1 MDYGGYFSTPTADI
15 SNPFVQFAANP
26 PAATS
31 TNGGAAGAIGPN
43 ATNIYGHYANSY
55 CQLNGAAS
63 LHSSLCETPLSTF
76 TFFRS
81 LAASSTANEANGGQ
95 AGAQPAIS
103 AGYKPSTDP
112 LQAFFN
118 TSLQYKFY
126 PTPSSL
132 SLTAAAASQPAN
144 PTVSIGGGDGPKA
157 SAFMAA
163 LPGGSSLVD
172 ALCAGGS
179 LGFAGNP
186 TERRK
191 QRRIRT
197 TFSPSQ
203 LRELEHSF
211 AISQYPD
218 IYCRED
224 LAMRIDLTEAR
235 VQVWFQNRRAK
246 YRKQEK
252 LRKMKLNPTVPP
264 AASKPTNNGE
274 QTAS

>member
-1 MDYGGYFSTPTADI
+1 MDYGGYFSTPTADMP
-15 SNPFVQFAANP
+15 NPFVQFAANP
-26 PAATS
+26 PAANS
-31 TNGGAAGAIGPN
+31 TGGGATGAIGPN
-43 ATNIYGHYANSY
+43 AANIYGHYANSY
-55 CQLNGAAS
+55 CQLNGGAS
-63 LHSSLCETPLSTF
+63 LQ
-76 TFFRS
+76 S
-81 LAASSTANEANGGQ
+81 LAANPTANEANGGQ
-95 AGAQPAIS
+95 AGAPPAIS

-144 PTVSIGGGDGPKA
+144 PTVSIGGGANRGNGPNA

-172 ALCAGGS
+172 ALCGGGS

-252 LRKMKLNPTVPP
+252 LRKMKQNSTVPP
-264 AASKPTNNGE
+264 ADSKLANNGE
-274 QTAS
+274 QPAS

>member
-1 MDYGGYFSTPTADI
+1 MDYGGYFSTPTAEL
-15 SNPFVQFAANP
+15 SNPFIQFAVNP
-26 PAATS
+26 PVANS
-31 TNGGAAGAIGPN
+31 TNGSEAGAIGPN

-55 CQLNGAAS
+55 CQLNGGAS
-63 LHSSLCETPLSTF
+63 LQ
-76 TFFRS
+76 S
-81 LAASSTANEANGGQ
+81 LAANSTANEANGGQ
-95 AGAQPAIS
+95 MGAPPAIS
-103 AGYKPSTDP
+103 SSYKPSTDP

-132 SLTAAAASQPAN
+132 SLTAAAASQPTN
-144 PTVSIGGGDGPKA
+144 PTASIGDGPNA

-252 LRKMKLNPTVPP
+252 LRKMKQNSTVLPCE
-264 AASKPTNNGE
+264 SKPANNGE
-274 QTAS
+274 QSAS